1 MKLFLPVLNYVA
13 ATSSQVEIK
22 TGSHGHDLGRYFND
36 GTKMQINMMRD
47 AILLNQLN
55 TEYYEKLDAL
65 CDPCRPQATLEEIMT
80 LLPLPDLRSG
90 DGDAEKKLEVFVSV
104 TCDAVNCRDRV
115 ADCASRSYEGICE
128 KNIDWAQ
135 QYCPQTCGCQPKT
148 CTSDDHIPGAAPEQ
162 VTAYLESEED
172 AEHSSQ
178 NIDIPMHEAIKY
190 LDPSTILAQFDPN
203 VQKTLQAQI
212 CFVPDANTRI
222 IASNELLKVLAE
234 DENAKILNSLSPKL
248 PMYLEAIP
256 DSMKNVLA
264 NDVICGGYIRNTT
277 ADACLGQRLT
287 ENTSYCR
294 ARLPRFTYN
303 KDTGLCESAN
313 YDGCY
318 KTENRFITKD
328 SCEDTCKD
336 YKAALMKVQQQKLQ
350 KFMASLT
357 PDNLRQSMLL
367 MFGRKTSDDSTENL
381 IKTACNI
388 EQGNIRP
395 EFRDTLCNRLY
406 SVFNAQIATSKKISD
421 NPVTYEKEVCNASIE
436 NREVCT
442 DKPRRGFKQGCEEAG
457 CCWDPQPQVK
467 YAKWKHYCFKKSVIH
482 IKPVVPIK
490 QESTADSE
498 HSSTSCDVGMNKR
511 TFCAARNSKAK
522 NIAELQKSCEE
533 AGCCFEQKP
542 NGGVFYKW
550 KLSCFNPN

>member
-13 ATSSQVEIK
+13 ASSSQVEIN
-22 TGSHGHDLGRYFND
+22 TGSQIGQDLGRYFD
-36 GTKMQINMMRD
+36 DATKVQINMMRD
-47 AILLNQLN
+47 AILNNQLP
-55 TEYYEKLDAL
+55 TPFFEQLDAL

-80 LLPLPDLRSG
+80 LLPLPDLRYG
-90 DGDAEKKLEVFVSV
+90 NAGKKLEVFVSV
-104 TCDAVNCRDRV
+104 TCNAVHCRDRV
-115 ADCASRSYEGICE
+115 SDCASRAAENTCL
-128 KNIDWAQ
+128 NNPDWSQ

-148 CTSDDHIPGAAPEQ
+148 CKDDLVPGAAPEQ
-162 VTAYLESEED
+162 VTAFLEGEED
-172 AEHSSQ
+172 AEHSSE
-178 NIDIPMHEAIKY
+178 NVDIPMHEAIKY
-190 LDPSTILAQFDPN
+190 LDPSTTFAQFDPT

-234 DENAKILNSLSPKL
+234 DEMARILSSLSPKL

-256 DSMKNVLA
+256 VSMKNVLA
-264 NDVICGGYIRNTT
+264 NEVICGGYVRNTT

-287 ENTSYCR
+287 PDTSYCR

-318 KTENRFITKD
+318 KTENRFITKEM
-328 SCEDTCKD
+328 CEDTCKD
-336 YKAALMKVQQQKLQ
+336 YRAALMEVQQQKLQ
-350 KFMASLT
+350 KFMSSLT
-357 PDNLRQSMLL
+357 PENLRQSMLL
-367 MFGRKTSDDSTENL
+367 MFGRSTSEESTENL
-381 IKTACNI
+381 IATACDI
-388 EQGNIRP
+388 KQGNIRP

-406 SVFNAQIATSKKISD
+406 SVFNAQISTSKKISD
-421 NPVTYEKEVCNASIE
+421 NPVTYEKEVCTAKIE
-436 NREVCT
+436 DREVCT

-490 QESTADSE
+490 QESTGDSE
-498 HSSTSCDVGMNKR
+498 HSSNSCSVGMAQR
-511 TFCAARNSKAK
+511 TFCAARDPKAK
-522 NIAELQKSCEE
+522 NLSELQKSCED
-533 AGCCFEQKP
+533 AGCCFQKKP
-542 NGGVFYKW
+542 SGGVYYKW
-550 KLSCFNPN
+550 KLSCFKPN